1 MNLEI
6 GTKLKVVKDIYYI
19 VEDSIEECS
28 YLTKEE
34 LFESVSHLLVKDD
47 VWVVVED
54 NVVECVEGRVSG
66 MVSGRVSGKVSGRVS
81 GKVSGRVSG
90 MVSGHSPRKI
100 CFLRLNS
107 RFMLTVQW
115 LVNTLFYTLKN
126 TLKYYK
132 CRLR

>member
-6 GTKLKVVKDIYYI
+6 GTKLKVIKDIYYI

-54 NVVECVEGRVSG
+54 NVVECIEGLLYGEEYFDCTEVEFCVDMEHG
-66 MVSGRVSGKVSGRVS
+66 
-81 GKVSGRVSG
+81 
-90 MVSGHSPRKI
+90 
-100 CFLRLNS
+100 
-107 RFMLTVQW
+107 
-115 LVNTLFYTLKN
+115 
-126 TLKYYK
+126 
-132 CRLR
+132 